1 MSITS
6 SIYAALKNTIVPGI
20 VLQFFALLILL
31 AYFSVP
37 SARSYFNFFGT
48 LKNDFGFGYS
58 FVATAIFGGLIPF
71 IYLWLSGRLPA
82 GRSIAAIGIFYTL
95 FWGYKGIEVDLFYR
109 LQGVWFGTGNDVATL
124 AIKVAVDQL
133 IYSALWA
140 APSITLSYLWL
151 QAGFNL
157 KAWWHSIDRH
167 YLLQTLPVVIVSNW
181 LVWIPAVSIIYSMP
195 TELQVPLFNL
205 VLCFW
210 VLLLAVLNKR
220 DG

>member
-1 MSITS
+1 MCT
-6 SIYAALKNTIVPGI
+6 
-20 VLQFFALLILL
+20 
-31 AYFSVP
+31 
-37 SARSYFNFFGT
+37 
-48 LKNDFGFGYS
+48 
-58 FVATAIFGGLIPF
+58 
-71 IYLWLSGRLPA
+71 
-82 GRSIAAIGIFYTL
+82 
-95 FWGYKGIEVDLFYR
+95 
-109 LQGVWFGTGNDVATL
+109 
-124 AIKVAVDQL
+124 
-133 IYSALWA
+133 ALWA

-220 DG
+220 DD